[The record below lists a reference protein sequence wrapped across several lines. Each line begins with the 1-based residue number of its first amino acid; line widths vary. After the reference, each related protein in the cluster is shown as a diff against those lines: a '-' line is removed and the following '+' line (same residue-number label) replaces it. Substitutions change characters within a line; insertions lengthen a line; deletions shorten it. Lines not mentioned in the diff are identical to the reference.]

1 MQGQKEGRRWTQ
13 EMDTLEHSGGRGRR
27 RRGVCVRDPRSR
39 GGGALEKSKDQSL
52 GKESKGVCGFLG
64 VLER

>member
-1 MQGQKEGRRWTQ
+1 
-13 EMDTLEHSGGRGRR
+13 MDAGDGHPRAFWRR
-27 RRGVCVRDPRSR
+27 RRGVCMRDPRSG